1 MANNFKRSIQD
12 KEYSTRSTFTVV
24 LIEKSIHSGRSFLRF
39 GKILLY
45 FPRVVDQKSV
55 LLPTSLHKF
64 QYLPVHK
71 YAPRFKLARSL
82 ASI

>member
-45 FPRVVDQKSV
+45 FPRVVDQKKCFVANISPQISI
-55 LLPTSLHKF
+55 PTRPQICAAF
-64 QYLPVHK
+64 
-71 YAPRFKLARSL
+71 
-82 ASI
+82 